1 MNIPSINTE
10 KVKAYYDM
18 LQLRR
23 NQKRQDELLIED
35 RLTAFHLKEME
46 MKRVMINR
54 ELNRLGQN
62 MDLFA

>member
-46 MKRVMINR
+46 LKRVMINR

>member
-46 MKRVMINR
+46 MKRIMINR